1 MKANNV
7 VKQKSMDFA
16 VRIVKFV
23 KYLVKNM
30 TYVEQPI
37 CTQTLKCCTSI
48 GANIREAEHA
58 ESREDFIHK
67 MKIALKEANEADFWL
82 ELLYKTDYINQQQ
95 YESLDM
101 DCKELNKLLT
111 AIINTTKGNN
121 N

>member
-1 MKANNV
+1 MKTNNV

-16 VRIVKFV
+16 VRIVKLV

-37 CTQTLKCCTSI
+37 CTQTIKCGTSI

-82 ELLYKTDYINQQQ
+82 ELLYKTEYINQQQ
-95 YESLDM
+95 YESLDK

-111 AIINTTKGNN
+111 AIVNTTKGNN
-121 N
+121 